1 MKKIT
6 DLAQLAKQL
15 ETLTAMCKNCG
26 TCQAACPLFPHTGME
41 KDIARGK
48 IALLKGVMSEVV
60 TSADTVLKR
69 LDNCLVCGACKSVC
83 PNRVDTLQIFLSAR
97 TLLAEYQGL
106 SPAKKFF
113 FRQVLARP
121 WLFDALARMGTVAQ
135 PLLFKKSNTDGDTRS
150 PRFVMSP
157 LLSDR
162 HVPPLAPASFRREWV
177 AQEKDAVAAAPGKR
191 VLFFTGCLIDKVYPR
206 VAAAAIKS
214 LRHHGFAPVLL
225 ENEACCGIPALSAGD
240 GDGFSRLMGQNLEQ
254 IKTMEFDLLVTACA
268 TCAFTIKKVWPMMA
282 DKNSA
287 QADLAEKIADRTKD
301 ITQVIAPLIAPP
313 AGKTSADAVPVAYH
327 DPCHLKKSLGIF
339 KEPRLLIAA
348 NPAFRLT
355 EMAAPDACCGMGGG
369 FGITHYDMSKKIGES
384 KKQNMLATGCRMVA
398 TTCPACMIQLSG
410 LLADAGRAD
419 IAVCHVIEL
428 YAQSLE

>member
-15 ETLTAMCKNCG
+15 ETLTAVCKNCG

-60 TSADTVLKR
+60 TNADTVLKR
-69 LDNCLVCGACKSVC
+69 LDNCLLCGACKSVC

-97 TLLAEYQGL
+97 SLMAGYQGL

-121 WLFDALARMGTVAQ
+121 WLFDALARMGTMAQ
-135 PLLFKKSNTDGDTRS
+135 PLFFKKSDADLDTRS

-157 LLSDR
+157 FLSDR

-177 AQEKDAVAAAPGKR
+177 QQEKGAAEATPGKR
-191 VLFFTGCLIDKVYPR
+191 VLFFTGCLIDKVYPQ
-206 VAAAAIKS
+206 VAAAAIKA
-214 LRHHGFAPVLL
+214 LRHHGFAPVLM
-225 ENEACCGIPALSAGD
+225 ENEACCGIPALSSGD
-240 GDGFSRLMGQNLEQ
+240 DNAFFRLMAQNMKQ
-254 IKTMEFDLLVTACA
+254 IGKMEFDLLVTACA

-282 DKNSA
+282 EKNSA

-313 AGKTSADAVPVAYH
+313 AGKTSADSVPVAYH
-327 DPCHLKKSLGIF
+327 DPCHLKKSLGVF
-339 KEPRLLIAA
+339 REPRLLIEAG
-348 NPAFRLT
+348 PGFRLT

-384 KKQNMLATGCRMVA
+384 KKQNMLNTGCRVVA
-398 TTCPACMIQLSG
+398 TTCPACMIQLAG
-410 LLADAGRAD
+410 LLADASQAD
-419 IAVCHVIEL
+419 IPVRHVIEL
-428 YAQSLE
+428 YAESL

>member
-1 MKKIT
+1 MKKIA

-15 ETLTAMCKNCG
+15 EELTAVCKNCG

-69 LDNCLVCGACKSVC
+69 LDNCLLCGGCKAVC
-83 PNRVDTLQIFLSAR
+83 PNRVDTIQIFLSAR
-97 TLLAEYQGL
+97 SLLAGYQGL

-135 PLLFKKSNTDGDTRS
+135 PLLFKKSDADVDTRS

-157 LLSDR
+157 FLSGR
-162 HVPPLAPASFRREWV
+162 HVPPLAPASFRREWTP
-177 AQEKDAVAAAPGKR
+177 QEEGPARPAPGKR
-191 VLFFTGCLIDKVYPR
+191 VLFFTGCLIDKIYPH
-206 VAAAAIKS
+206 VAAAAVKS

-225 ENEACCGIPALSAGD
+225 TNEACCGIPALSSGD
-240 GDGFSRLMGQNLEQ
+240 GDGFSRLMGQNLKQ

-282 DKNSA
+282 GKNSP
-287 QADLAEKIADRTKD
+287 QADLAAEIAEKTKD
-301 ITQVIAPLIAPP
+301 ITQVIAPLVSGP
-313 AGKTSADAVPVAYH
+313 AGKNSVDALSVAYH
-327 DPCHLKKSLGIF
+327 DPCHLKKSMGLF
-339 KEPRLLIAA
+339 REPRTLITAS
-348 NPAFRLT
+348 PGFRLT
-355 EMAAPDACCGMGGG
+355 EMAASDTCCGMGGG

-384 KKQNMLATGCRMVA
+384 KKQNILNSGCQMVT
-398 TTCPACMIQLSG
+398 TTCPACMIQLAG
-410 LLADAGRAD
+410 LLADAGRPD
-419 IAVCHVIEL
+419 ITVRHVIEL
-428 YAQSLE
+428 YAQSLR